1 LSALLQVED
10 PGLHTTIQDLGRPGH
25 RQGGVPPSG
34 AMDRFAIAAANLLVG
49 NPEGAA
55 ALECALTG
63 PALVARAHVLV
74 AATGADFEPQVN
86 GEPVPTWTG
95 VLLAA
100 GDRLSFKGRR
110 AGARAYVAVAGGL
123 AADRWLGSAATYT
136 LVGRGGLHGRA
147 LKPRDQLEAAGPAP
161 RPSIAGRTLPARQRP
176 RYSPEPVLGVVG
188 GPHLKRL
195 SAGSRKTFYTE
206 RWAVSRESDRMGYRL
221 EGKELEI
228 KGADLISFGL
238 AMGCIQVPNN
248 GQPILLMADHQ
259 TAGGYPVVGG
269 VCRADLPLAAQ
280 LLPGDHLR
288 FEDVSVEAA
297 QERWRRLRAAL
308 DGLRSGGG

>member
-1 LSALLQVED
+1 MED

-25 RQGGVPPSG
+25 RLGGVPPSG

-63 PALVARAHVLV
+63 PSLVARAHVLV
-74 AATGADFEPQVN
+74 ATTGADFEPHVN

-100 GDRLSFKGRR
+100 GDELSFKGRR

-123 AADRWLGSAATYT
+123 AADHWLGSAATYA
-136 LVGRGGLHGRA
+136 LVGRGGFHGRA
-147 LKPRDQLEAAGPAP
+147 LKRRDQLEAAGPAP
-161 RPSIAGRTLPARQRP
+161 RPSIAGRTLPETKRP
-176 RYSPEPVLGVVG
+176 RYSPEPLLGVVG

-195 SAGSRKTFYTE
+195 SASSRKTFYKE

-221 EGKELEI
+221 EGAQLEI

-259 TAGGYPVVGG
+259 TAGGYPVVGA

-288 FEDVSVEAA
+288 FEDVSLEAA

-308 DGLRSGGG
+308 DGLRPTDADS